1 MRMMRLPAT
10 DWEGP
15 GHMEVARLARWLW
28 QRNGSQPG
36 HYREYWERV
45 QWAICKQQT
54 YDSGLSFPG
63 FRSNPEQATQPLKIT
78 TTLWEEIA
86 WEAPVLIAGSG
97 PSSGASSLSNTV
109 ERPAT

>member
-1 MRMMRLPAT
+1 
-10 DWEGP
+10 
-15 GHMEVARLARWLW
+15 MEVARLARWLW
-28 QRNGSQPG
+28 HRNGSQPG
-36 HYREYWERV
+36 HYREYWGRI

-54 YDSGLSFPG
+54 NDSGLSLSG
-63 FRSNPEQATQPLKIT
+63 FRSNPEQTAQSWKSIT

-97 PSSGASSLSNTV
+97 PSNGASSLSYTV